1 MVAGADPNCRGGG
14 GCVAPL
20 FPLPGVFLF
29 PGQRLSL
36 HIFEPR
42 YRQMVR
48 DLLDSNGR
56 LVMGTVCPE
65 HLGEFHV
72 QVPLVPPAG
81 APPLAP
87 PSVLPI
93 GGLGEIF
100 RHEELGDGRF
110 LIWLVGLTRVH
121 VREAPSDRLYRRVHA
136 EPVAEVP
143 VEAERESALRGDLV
157 RAIHQRQREL
167 DELPPDFP
175 LAGLADIL
183 LCTLRLPQSL
193 LGPLYCELDI
203 ERRCRGALQ
212 QHARR
217 P

>member
-56 LVMGTVCPE
+56 LVMGTVCP
-65 HLGEFHV
+65 GHV
-72 QVPLVPPAG
+72 TEIQVQTPPVTPLV
-81 APPLAP
+81 P

-143 VEAERESALRGDLV
+143 VDPEREAAVRGELV

-183 LCTLRLPQSL
+183 LCTLQLPQSL
-193 LGPLYCELDI
+193 LGPLYCELDV

-212 QHARR
+212 HHARR